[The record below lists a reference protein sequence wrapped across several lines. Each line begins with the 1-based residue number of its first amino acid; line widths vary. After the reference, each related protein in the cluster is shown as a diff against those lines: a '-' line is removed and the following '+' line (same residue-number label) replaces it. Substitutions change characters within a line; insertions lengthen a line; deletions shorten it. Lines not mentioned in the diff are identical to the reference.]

1 MSAFSAAA
9 AADAANNEG
18 LTGEELHALQTPENP
33 DQLPPAPVTYRNYQP
48 GQYIK
53 FTRYNH
59 LPWVYGI
66 IAGPSSDIQ
75 SVGKRYPFI
84 YCDDTQINTNS
95 SLTDTA
101 RREAQEPRTVITSLD
116 EKIINNELFYFLK
129 YPPDD
134 TPRMI
139 YYTRQVSQDDIEG
152 DISNILFAAYT
163 NNRSAFT
170 RIVGNSIPS
179 RDSSIASRD
188 SSNYSPAVSRSSS
201 NYSPAV
207 SRSSSNYNP
216 AVSRSTT
223 GSSVGGKKYRKK
235 KNKTK
240 RRNKKTKRRNNRKS
254 KRR

>member
-75 SVGKRYPFI
+75 SGGKRYPFI

-101 RREAQEPRTVITSLD
+101 RQEAQEPRTVITSLD
-116 EKIINNELFYFLK
+116 EKIIDNELFYFLK

-152 DISNILFAAYT
+152 IGNILNILST
-163 NNRSAFT
+163 AFL
-170 RIVGNSIPS
+170 RG
-179 RDSSIASRD
+179 
-188 SSNYSPAVSRSSS
+188 SNAFDTP
-201 NYSPAV
+201 P
-207 SRSSSNYNP
+207 
-216 AVSRSTT
+216 VSRSTT
-223 GSSVGGKKYRKK
+223 GNSNMSRSTTGDSTISNSFNFGGKKYRKR

-240 RRNKKTKRRNNRKS
+240 HRNKKTKRRRNRKT

>member
-9 AADAANNEG
+9 AATANNEG

-33 DQLPPAPVTYRNYQP
+33 DQLPPAQVTYRNYQP

-59 LPWVYGI
+59 LPWIYGI

-75 SVGKRYPFI
+75 GEGKRYPFI

-95 SLTDTA
+95 SLTDTV

-139 YYTRQVSQDDIEG
+139 YYTREVRQDDIEG
-152 DISNILFAAYT
+152 NIDNILFTAFLAVT
-163 NNRSAFT
+163 GAFETPPVSRST
-170 RIVGNSIPS
+170 TGNSNI
-179 RDSSIASRD
+179 
-188 SSNYSPAVSRSSS
+188 SRSSS
-201 NYSPAV
+201 NYSPTV
-207 SRSSSNYNP
+207 SRT
-216 AVSRSTT
+216 TT
-223 GSSVGGKKYRKK
+223 GSSVGGKKYRKR
-235 KNKTK
+235 KNKTR
-240 RRNKKTKRRNNRKS
+240 RRNKKTKRRTNRKT

>member
-1 MSAFSAAA
+1 MSAFSAA

-18 LTGEELHALQTPENP
+18 LTVEELHALQTPENP

-75 SVGKRYPFI
+75 SGGKRYPFI

-139 YYTRQVSQDDIEG
+139 YYTRQVSQDEIEVSQDDIEG
-152 DISNILFAAYT
+152 IGNILNILST
-163 NNRSAFT
+163 AFLRGSGAFDT
-170 RIVGNSIPS
+170 PS
-179 RDSSIASRD
+179 
-188 SSNYSPAVSRSSS
+188 
-201 NYSPAV
+201 
-207 SRSSSNYNP
+207 
-216 AVSRSTT
+216 VSRSTT
-223 GSSVGGKKYRKK
+223 GNSNMSRSTTGDSTIGNSFKFGGKKYRKR

-240 RRNKKTKRRNNRKS
+240 RRNKKTKRRRNRKT

>member
-1 MSAFSAAA
+1 MATANANT
-9 AADAANNEG
+9 AADNEALTQGQLDALEAENN
-18 LTGEELHALQTPENP
+18 GE
-33 DQLPPAPVTYRNYQP
+33 LPLAQVTYTNYQP
-48 GQYIK
+48 GQYIC
-53 FTRYNH
+53 FTRNET

-66 IAGPSSDIQ
+66 ISGPSSDIADG
-75 SVGKRYPFI
+75 GKRYPFI
-84 YCDDTQINTNS
+84 YYDDTQINTNS

-101 RREAQEPRTVITSLD
+101 RREAQQPRTVITSLD
-116 EKIINNELFYFLK
+116 EKIINNTIYYYLK
-129 YPPDD
+129 YNPTQLDYPPS
-134 TPRMI
+134 MI
-139 YYTRQVSQDDIEG
+139 YFVRDATSYLTDTNIR
-152 DISNILFAAYT
+152 NILFAAYT

-188 SSNYSPAVSRSSS
+188 SSIASSRDSS

-207 SRSSSNYNP
+207 SRSTSS
-216 AVSRSTT
+216 SR

-235 KNKTK
+235 KNKTR